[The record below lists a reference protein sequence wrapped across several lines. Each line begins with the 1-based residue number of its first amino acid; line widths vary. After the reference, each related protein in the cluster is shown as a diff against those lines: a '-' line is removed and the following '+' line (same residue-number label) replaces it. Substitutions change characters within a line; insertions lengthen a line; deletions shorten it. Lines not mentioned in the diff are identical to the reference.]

1 MSKDSVI
8 DAVAITHLLT
18 TGLTSSNASANLIT
32 MTNQALALSAQNAVA
47 NQQQGY
53 VNAMSAN
60 VQGRNSM
67 FATGISTAN
76 TIAKE
81 ISSE

>member
-1 MSKDSVI
+1 MSSDSTV
-8 DAVAITHLLT
+8 DAIAQINLLT

-32 MTNQALALSAQNAVA
+32 VTNQALALSTQNSVA

-53 VNAMSAN
+53 ITHQSAS

-67 FATGISTAN
+67 FATSITAMS
-76 TIAKE
+76 E
-81 ISSE
+81 IVKDIDDS